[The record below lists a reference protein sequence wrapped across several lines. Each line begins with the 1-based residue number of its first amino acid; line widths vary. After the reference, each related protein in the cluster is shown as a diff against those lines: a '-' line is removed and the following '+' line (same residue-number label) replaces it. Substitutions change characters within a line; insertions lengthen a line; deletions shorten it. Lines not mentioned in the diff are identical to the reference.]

1 MSDATQTNG
10 PADPSDQGWSTVAML
25 KACVIAF
32 IVLTA
37 IFVPFPWIDLWVAEL
52 FYNGNN
58 DFWLRKSLITAW
70 KNEYIRPAVGVVA
83 VLGLIYYLYRRL
95 TDKTHRVKEMIR
107 YGFFII
113 CVVLATGLVVHAV
126 FKDNWG
132 RARPKHVVQF
142 DGEMQFTPALIPAAQ
157 CDRNCSF
164 VSGDASLGFA
174 TLALALFAAR
184 RRRMWIL
191 VTVGAGLS
199 LGALRVMNGSH
210 FLSDILY
217 AGVFTCGTV
226 LLLYRWSIE
235 GYWAEDSAPLR
246 KAASGLGSAASG
258 VMTPGMRGRLGR
270 ARVRLRR
277 IVDRV
282 L

>member
-1 MSDATQTNG
+1 MTDATRDSTLDTKG
-10 PADPSDQGWSTVAML
+10 SWSTVAML

-32 IVLTA
+32 IALTVV
-37 IFVPFPWIDLWVAEL
+37 FVPFPAIDLWVAEL
-52 FYNGNN
+52 FYNGQN
-58 DFWLRKSLITAW
+58 DFWLRQSLITAW
-70 KNEYIRPAVGVVA
+70 KNAYIRPAVGVVA
-83 VLGLIYYLYRRL
+83 VVGLLYYLYRRL
-95 TDKTHRVKEMIR
+95 TDKAHKAKQMVR
-107 YGFFII
+107 YGFFIL
-113 CVVLATGLVVHAV
+113 CVIMATGLVVHAV

-157 CDRNCSF
+157 CERNCSF

-174 TLALALFAAR
+174 TLALALFATR
-184 RRRMWIL
+184 RRNFWIL
-191 VTVGAGLS
+191 VSVGAGLG

-210 FLSDILY
+210 FLSDVLY

-226 LLLYRWSIE
+226 LLMYRWIIE
-235 GYWAEDSAPLR
+235 GHWREDGAPLR
-246 KAASGLGSAASG
+246 KVAGGLGSVAAG
-258 VMTPGMRGRLGR
+258 VATPGMRGRLGR

-277 IVDRV
+277 IIDRV